1 MKTFDDRKKSVQ
13 GYMTRIQKKRRR
25 RAIAITLTAAILALV
40 LFVPY
45 DTTPPDVR
53 RYANSEYY
61 GLIQKLNVLAYN
73 PPKYDNN
80 FQAALGFLS
89 NLGFRKGEGD
99 AVYSPMGVTP
109 MPGTPV
115 DDGINNSYV
124 EVTDNQVAGVTEADI
139 IKRSE
144 NYAYYLQGT
153 SLSVYSIDKEN
164 SAPAGQFNFNVTQNT
179 GMEFNYVNNTEMYL
193 STDCR
198 TVTVLASGYHKT
210 LGAVTHIINL
220 DVSDPAHITQTGS
233 IYFTGSYLS
242 SRLVDGD
249 LLLIYNYGFTFSGVD
264 FDKPETY
271 VPLYGTLDNMTC
283 IPADSIVCPEDAS
296 STQYTVVCKLDGDDL
311 QVQGAAA
318 LLSYSQELYV
328 SADTIYATHSYSEKN
343 QEKFDN
349 RYRQTAMTEITGIRY
364 AGEGLEIVGTVSL
377 EGRVKNQYSM
387 DAYECVL
394 RVVTS
399 TAVSY
404 FVETI
409 YGEYATNTVSAVD
422 RNVNLYCIDL
432 ESWEVAAEVI
442 AFAPDGEDAQSVR
455 FDGYNAYVC
464 TAEVITL
471 TDPVYFFD
479 LSDLNNITYTDTGTI
494 DGYSTSLIQLGDG
507 YLLGVGYGDE
517 RQMKIEIYQEVA
529 GKVVSVCSYEREAS
543 FSENYKSYLIDRENN
558 LIGLEINDWEL
569 GDFYIL
575 LHFDGYQLCQLA
587 KLEGLMSQR
596 YSLDTVRAFLDDGWL
611 YVFSEGAFRVQQIW

>member
-13 GYMTRIQKKRRR
+13 GYMNQIQKKRRR
-25 RAIAITLTAAILALV
+25 RAIAITLAAAILALV

-53 RYANSEYY
+53 RYASSEYY
-61 GLIQKLNVLAYN
+61 GLIQKINVLAYD

-80 FQAALGFLS
+80 FQAMLNFLS
-89 NLGFRKGEGD
+89 NLSFRKASGD
-99 AVYSPMGVTP
+99 AMNYPMAGVTNGAP
-109 MPGTPV
+109 A
-115 DDGINNSYV
+115 DDGLNNGYV

-139 IKRSE
+139 LKRSE
-144 NYAYYLQGT
+144 NYAFYLRGT
-153 SLSVYSIDKEN
+153 SLSVYSIKQEG
-164 SAPAGQFNFNVTQNT
+164 SERVGQFDFNVEQNT

-220 DVSDPAHITQTGS
+220 DVSDPANITQTGS

-242 SRLVDGD
+242 SRMVDGD
-249 LLLIYNYGFTFSGVD
+249 LLLIYNYGFSFSGVD

-271 VPLYGTLDNMTC
+271 VPQYGTLDNMTC
-283 IPADSIVCPEDAS
+283 IPASSIVCPEDAAS
-296 STQYTVVCKLDGDDL
+296 ARYTVVCKLDGDDL
-311 QVQGAAA
+311 QVQGTAA

-349 RYRQTAMTEITGIRY
+349 RYRQKAMTAITGIRY

-387 DAYECVL
+387 DAYEGVL

-404 FVETI
+404 FVETV

-432 ESWEVAAEVI
+432 ESWQVAAEVI

-455 FDGYNAYVC
+455 FDGDKAYVC

-479 LSDLNNITYTDTGTI
+479 LSDLSNITYTDTGTI

-517 RQMKIEIYQEVA
+517 RQLKIEIYQEQD
-529 GKVVSVCSYEREAS
+529 GQVVSVCAYERRAD
-543 FSENYKSYLIDRENN
+543 FSVEYKSYFIDRENN
-558 LIGLEINDWEL
+558 LFGLALCDWHTGEL
-569 GDFYIL
+569 QYVL
-575 LHFDGYQLCQLA
+575 LHFDGYQLNEILCTQILSGSVNNA
-587 KLEGLMSQR
+587 
-596 YSLDTVRAFLDDGWL
+596 RAFLDEGWL
-611 YVFSEGAFRVQQIW
+611 YVFSFDSFCVQQIW